1 MDVPRHVAVIM
12 DGNGRWAERRGRS
25 RASGHRAGMI
35 AAWRA
40 VDAALAAG
48 VEVLT
53 LFAFSDENWRRPSAE
68 VSALMAALE
77 LQLRRGVETQL
88 RKRGVAVRVLGDL
101 SRLSPRQRDAVA
113 RLVERS
119 RGGERLALNVA
130 LSYGGRTEIAR
141 AARRLAERVE
151 RGTLTAS
158 EIDEDL
164 VAESLDTAGLPD
176 PDLLIRT
183 SGEQRISNFML
194 WQIAYAE
201 LHFSPVLWPDFGREH
216 FEAAL
221 REYGARERR
230 YGQVPVAC

>member
-25 RASGHRAGMI
+25 RAAGHRAGML
-35 AAWRA
+35 AAGRA

-48 VEVLT
+48 VEVLS
-53 LFAFSDENWRRPSAE
+53 LFAFSDENWSRPSGE
-68 VSALMAALE
+68 VSALMAGLE
-77 LQLRRGVETQL
+77 LQLRRGVEDGL
-88 RKRGVAVRVLGDL
+88 RRRGVAVRVLGDL
-101 SRLSPRQRDAVA
+101 ARLSPRQREAVA
-113 RLVERS
+113 RLVDRT

-151 RGTLTAS
+151 RGTLTAG

-164 VAESLDTAGLPD
+164 VAASLDTAGLPD

-201 LHFSPVLWPDFGREH
+201 LHFSPVLWPDFGQEH
-216 FEAAL
+216 FETAL

>member
-12 DGNGRWAERRGRS
+12 DGNGRWAQRRGRS
-25 RASGHRAGMI
+25 RASGHRAGML
-35 AAWRA
+35 AAGRA

-48 VEVLT
+48 VEVLS
-53 LFAFSDENWRRPSAE
+53 LFAFSDENWSRPSAE
-68 VSALMAALE
+68 VSALMAGLE
-77 LQLRRGVETQL
+77 LQLRRGVEDGL
-88 RKRGVAVRVLGDL
+88 RKRGVALRVLGDRG
-101 SRLSPRQRDAVA
+101 RLSPRQRDAVA
-113 RLVERS
+113 RLVERT
-119 RGGERLALNVA
+119 RGGERLALNIA

>member
-25 RASGHRAGMI
+25 RAFGHRAGML
-35 AAWRA
+35 AAGRA

-68 VSALMAALE
+68 VSALMAGME
-77 LQLRRGVETQL
+77 LQLRRGVEDGL
-88 RKRGVAVRVLGDL
+88 RRRGVAVRVLGDL
-101 SRLSPRQRDAVA
+101 GRLSPRQRDAVA
-113 RLVERS
+113 RLVERT
-119 RGGERLALNVA
+119 RGGESLALNVA
-130 LSYGGRTEIAR
+130 LSYGGRAEIAR

-151 RGTLTAS
+151 RGTLTAE
-158 EIDEDL
+158 EIDEVL
-164 VAESLDTAGLPD
+164 VAASLDTAGLPD

-201 LHFSPVLWPDFGREH
+201 LHFSPVLWPDFTRDH
-216 FEAAL
+216 FQAAV

-230 YGQVPVAC
+230 FGQVPVAC

>member
-25 RASGHRAGMI
+25 RASGHRAGML
-35 AAWRA
+35 AAGRA

-68 VSALMAALE
+68 VSALMAGLE
-77 LQLRRGVETQL
+77 LQLRRGVEDGL
-88 RKRGVAVRVLGDL
+88 RRRGVAVRVLGDL
-101 SRLSPRQRDAVA
+101 GRLSPRQRDAVA
-113 RLVERS
+113 RLVERT
-119 RGGERLALNVA
+119 RGGDSLALNIA
-130 LSYGGRTEIAR
+130 LSYGGRAEIAR

-158 EIDEDL
+158 EIDEVL
-164 VAESLDTAGLPD
+164 VAASLDTAGLPD

-201 LHFSPVLWPDFGREH
+201 LHFSPVLWPDFTQDH
-216 FEAAL
+216 FQAAL
-221 REYGARERR
+221 REYGERERR
-230 YGQVPVAC
+230 FGLVPVAC